1 MSDTTG
7 AARPQSVR
15 EDAHVSYGV
24 KELLSDIKS
33 TVIGMDAK
41 LDSKADKAD
50 LAVVVQRVDDH
61 DRRLDRQAWT
71 AEITSKE
78 AAANETHH
86 RFKVP
91 LVISIVTTAVSPFLW
106 YAVNHIHP

>member
-1 MSDTTG
+1 MSDI
-7 AARPQSVR
+7 APKPQPVK

-24 KELLSDIKS
+24 KELLSDIKN

-50 LAVVVQRVDDH
+50 VAVVVQRVDDH
-61 DRRLDRQAWT
+61 ARRLDLQEWKT
-71 AEITSKE
+71 E
-78 AAANETHH
+78 AAEREDATKKDTH

-91 LVISIVTTAVSPFLW
+91 LFLSIVTTAVSPFLW
-106 YAVNHIHP
+106 YAVNHMKL